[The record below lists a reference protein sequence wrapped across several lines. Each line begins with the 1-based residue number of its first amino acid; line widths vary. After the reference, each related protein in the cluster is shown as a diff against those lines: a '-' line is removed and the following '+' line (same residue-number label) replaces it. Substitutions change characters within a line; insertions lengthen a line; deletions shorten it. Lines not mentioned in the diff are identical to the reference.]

1 MNPLA
6 EKYLRKEALP
16 TIFCPG
22 CGHGSVLNATIRMI
36 DKIGI
41 EDFLFVSGIGC
52 SSWLPV
58 FIKADVIHSLHGR
71 SIAVATGLKLARPEK
86 KIVVFNGDGDCLAI
100 GGNHLIH
107 AARRNLDITVV
118 TLNNYIYGMTGGQ
131 MSPGTPTGGK
141 TKTSP
146 YGNNEKPFDAVTL
159 AIGAGATFVA
169 RETAAS
175 PVKIT
180 KTLTKAVAH
189 NGFSFVEVMS
199 QCPTQAGRNIFGKA
213 APSDLFNI
221 LKENAVSKKGAE
233 LTSSQFRTGVLHH
246 DEKKTAFRTVN
257 ELLKTEA

>member
-6 EKYLRKEALP
+6 EKYIRKEALP

-22 CGHGSVLNATIRMI
+22 CGHGTVLNATLRML
-36 DKIGI
+36 DQEGI

-71 SIAVATGLKLARPEK
+71 SVAVATGLKLARPEK
-86 KIVVFNGDGDCLAI
+86 KVVVFNGDGDSLAI

-131 MSPGTPTGGK
+131 ASPGTPVGGK

-146 YGNNEKPFDAVTL
+146 YGQNEKPFNAANL
-159 AIGAGATFVA
+159 LIGAGATFVA
-169 RETAAS
+169 RETATS
-175 PVKIT
+175 PMRIKNI
-180 KTLTKAVAH
+180 LAKAVAH
-189 NGFSFVEVMS
+189 KGFSFVEIMS
-199 QCPTQAGRNIFGKA
+199 QCPTQAGRNIYGKA
-213 APSDLFNI
+213 SPTALFNI
-221 LKENAVSKKGAE
+221 LKESAVSKKDAE
-233 LTSSQFRTGVLHH
+233 LKPGQFRIGLLHH
-246 DEKKTAFRTVN
+246 DEQEPVYQTV
-257 ELLKTEA
+257 TEQLQINA